1 MTQKEL
7 ELWFSYM
14 LTIEAGE
21 KLGHSDY
28 SELLRL
34 NHKVMELAHK
44 IHNKN
49 MLKEDK

>member
-1 MTQKEL
+1 MKKEEL

-14 LTIEAGE
+14 LTIGAGE
-21 KLGHSDY
+21 KLGYSDY

-44 IHNKN
+44 IHNDN
-49 MLKEDK
+49 MLGKER